1 MKKLIFGSVS
11 LACVV
16 ITLASS
22 ALAGGGCGG
31 GSYSLAGLSPKVRAE
46 MMAINA
52 WELAEIDR
60 HIAFWDK
67 SIAAAKTL
75 DLVLSQTAGLA
86 AGSYGVATYHAFKVI
101 GYVAMG
107 EGQEAGKSAI
117 QGVFGIM
124 GKAPGVYGAV
134 SKATS
139 FAISAKNAVSIG
151 QEVGETFGQ

>member
-31 GSYSLAGLSPKVRAE
+31 GSYSLASLSPNVRAAMTE
-46 MMAINA
+46 INA
-52 WELAEIDR
+52 WERAEIDR
-60 HIAFWDK
+60 HTAFLDK
-67 SIAAAKTL
+67 AIGAAKAV
-75 DLVLSQTAGLA
+75 DLVLSQTANLVPGGGSVYN
-86 AGSYGVATYHAFKVI
+86 AGKVI

-107 EGQEAGKSAI
+107 EGKEAGKSAI

-124 GKAPGVYGAV
+124 GKAPGVYGAF

-139 FAISAKNAVSIG
+139 FTISAIDAVSIG
-151 QEVGETFGQ
+151 QEVGRTFGQ

>member
-16 ITLASS
+16 ITLASN

-31 GSYSLAGLSPKVRAE
+31 GSYSLAGSSPNVRAA
-46 MMAINA
+46 MMEINA
-52 WELAEIDR
+52 WERAEIDR
-60 HIAFWDK
+60 HTAFLDK
-67 SIAAAKTL
+67 SIAAAKTV
-75 DLVLSQTAGLA
+75 DLVLSQTAILA
-86 AGSYGVATYHAFKVI
+86 AGSYGTAAYNAGKVI

-124 GKAPGVYGAV
+124 GKAPAVYGAV

-139 FAISAKNAVSIG
+139 FAIDATNAVRIG
-151 QEVGETFGQ
+151 QELEGTFGQ